1 MFVTINIAGIKSDGS
16 GGAHYIR
23 KVAIVN
29 SGGTTS
35 LIGTVSIIGTD
46 VETNAAYN
54 VDITADDTND
64 ALQVEVTGVASET
77 LRWTIHIEG
86 VEIVYGT

>member
-1 MFVTINIAGIKSDGS
+1 M
-16 GGAHYIR
+16 
-23 KVAIVN
+23 
-29 SGGTTS
+29 
-35 LIGTVSIIGTD
+35 
-46 VETNAAYN
+46 ETNAAYN